1 MKKANIL
8 FIFAAF
14 FPFVVSLWVVPKADA
29 VPAFARQTGQAC
41 STCHFQHFPM
51 LNAFGRAFKAG
62 GYTMVGGQS
71 LVEGDDLSLPNT
83 LNASLVTKIR
93 YQKTN
98 GKDYTGNLI
107 NGSSGTN
114 RGQLQFPDEAA
125 LFLGGRA
132 GEHIGFVLEA
142 SLKDSANVDTTMFT
156 SFKMP
161 IVYDVADTKLSIIP
175 FTTDGLGASFG
186 FELLNTGAVR
196 NIRVLENRTQTS
208 AQQYIGTSGAAQ
220 GFAFVAANDM
230 GFINYSLW
238 GPTHASSTDFSPF
251 MSYIRVAATPQVEGW
266 DIGVGGQLWSGAGKA
281 NGTTYLKADAW
292 AIDAQ
297 LQGDVGM
304 PLGVYVA
311 YANADKKGA
320 GDFTNQFN
328 SSETKDKKAWSI
340 VAELGIIPGKTT
352 VSAGY
357 LAGQDRSATG
367 ATDNNYKQNATTLGV
382 NYLLT
387 QNVEIQLNHS
397 FLSGNYYD
405 LAANNEQSDGDNLT
419 TLMLFAGF

>member
-1 MKKANIL
+1 MNKAKTL
-8 FIFAAF
+8 LIFTIA
-14 FPFVVSLWVVPKADA
+14 FVVALLVVPEANA

-41 STCHFQHFPM
+41 STCHFQHFPA
-51 LNAFGRAFKAG
+51 LNVFGRAFKAG

-71 LVEGDDLSLPNT
+71 LVEGEDLSIPNT

-125 LFLGGRA
+125 LLIGGRA
-132 GEHIGFVLEA
+132 GEHVGFLLEA
-142 SLKDSANVDTTMFT
+142 SLKAGDDRFT

-175 FTTDGLGASFG
+175 FTTDSGGASYG
-186 FELLNTGAVR
+186 FELLNTGANR
-196 NIRVLENRTQTS
+196 MQRVLEHRTQTS

-311 YANADKKGA
+311 YGDAKKKGA

-387 QNVEIQLNHS
+387 QNVELQLNHS

-405 LAANNEQSDGDNLT
+405 LAANNEQSDGDSLT